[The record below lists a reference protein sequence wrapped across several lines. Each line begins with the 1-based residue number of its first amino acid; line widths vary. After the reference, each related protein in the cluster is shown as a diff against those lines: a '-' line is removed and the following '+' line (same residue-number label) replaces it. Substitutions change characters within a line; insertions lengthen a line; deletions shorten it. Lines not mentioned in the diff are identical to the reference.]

1 MIRPFEIALSII
13 KVKTLPI
20 NQVTTKN
27 GEKYG
32 SFNRATQKNHHFMI
46 INGRF
51 DKQRNAVIIMVVLF

>member
-20 NQVTTKN
+20 NQVSTKN

-32 SFNRATQKNHHFMI
+32 SFNGAAQKNHHFMI

-51 DKQRNAVIIMVVLF
+51 DK